1 MRATVLDATHT
12 TEAHAAVQSI
22 HAAQQDLC
30 TSKLLPC
37 LRLCNFAL
45 TAGILLHRQ
54 TGSHCHTVMPQILYA
69 QLCDVHIELDSIA
82 VIKVASKLTGLQ
94 QYLAS
99 ASSTDAGDNNLTSW
113 QKTLLLGLVGAS
125 NEAHELTHGV
135 AVVVWRPEGMLCN
148 SPPWRE
154 DHKVC
159 HCCACTSAVTVLSA
173 AAPATAAERSCSRM
187 VAAVYQCAAA

>member
-1 MRATVLDATHT
+1 
-12 TEAHAAVQSI
+12 
-22 HAAQQDLC
+22 
-30 TSKLLPC
+30 
-37 LRLCNFAL
+37 
-45 TAGILLHRQ
+45 
-54 TGSHCHTVMPQILYA
+54 MPQILYA